1 MTWRMQRTNTPH
13 FYWQR
18 KSLLFVPI
26 IYFVLVVFAAASQ
39 ETPQS
44 GVWEGET
51 QRPVAFGKGLLWRI
65 TAGPS
70 PSEEESPSYL
80 FGTIHSEDSRVTQL
94 PAAVQ
99 HAFNSSTSFCAE
111 LSFDPSTLEQL
122 GHGMR
127 YSDGQ
132 NLQAILG
139 ADLFGRV
146 VPLMTEHGVPQSAVS
161 HLKPW
166 AIFMTLSMPKPQT
179 GLFLDMILYEMA
191 KQQGKSVCG
200 LETPVEQIEIF
211 DHTPITDQVVLVRE
225 TVKQYASLHR
235 LFTALLERYLAR
247 DLAGLIALT
256 EANTPTMSEE
266 KRIYEAFLHRLV
278 NERNARMVDRL
289 LPRLRE
295 GGAFIAIGALHLPG
309 DQGVLRL
316 LQDRGY
322 QVSAVY

>member
-1 MTWRMQRTNTPH
+1 MRRTNTPR
-13 FYWQR
+13 FSWQR

-26 IYFVLVVFAAASQ
+26 ICFVWLVFAAASQ
-39 ETPQS
+39 ESPQPDV
-44 GVWEGET
+44 GEGEAH
-51 QRPVAFGKGLLWRI
+51 RPSTFGQGLLWRI
-65 TAGPS
+65 TSGPS
-70 PSEEESPSYL
+70 PTKEESPSYL

-94 PAAVQ
+94 PAVVR

-111 LSFDPSTLEQL
+111 LSFDPSTLAQL

-146 VPLMTEHGVPQSAVS
+146 VPLMVEYGVPQSAVS
-161 HLKPW
+161 QLKPW

-179 GLFLDMILYEMA
+179 GLFLDLILYEMA

-200 LETPVEQIEIF
+200 LETAAEQIEIF
-211 DHTPITDQVVLVRE
+211 DHTPLADQVVLVRE
-225 TVKQYASLHR
+225 TVKQYASLPR
-235 LFTALLERYLAR
+235 LFMALLERYLAR

-256 EANTPTMSEE
+256 EANTPTLSEE
-266 KRIYEAFLHRLV
+266 KRIYEAFLDRLV

-295 GGAFIAIGALHLPG
+295 GVAFIAIGALHLPG
-309 DQGVLRL
+309 DQGVLHL
-316 LQDRGY
+316 LQNRGY